1 MRPPHAE
8 STLTGRV
15 PGAGLRPLTRP
26 SVVALPRDRA
36 WAAAHGKHSHR
47 AGAGRVP
54 GGGVEAAT
62 TRGRRPPPLHLGPL
76 RAPPPR
82 CGVPALQHAGKC

>member
-15 PGAGLRPLTRP
+15 PGAGLRPLTLP

-36 WAAAHGKHSHR
+36 WAAARGKHSHR
-47 AGAGRVP
+47 AGAGRV
-54 GGGVEAAT
+54 EAAT
-62 TRGRRPPPLHLGPL
+62 ARGRRPPPLHLGPL